1 MAISTNGTVLTR
13 LAGALYNTQMSNA
26 TYEEVKALDPASLAN
41 TLYARDFSSVS
52 DTTVAGTLVSNLGL
66 STVAGLSNW
75 VAAQLTAA
83 GSAKGAK
90 IVELLNG
97 FAQMS
102 ADATYGA
109 ASTAFNT
116 KVDSALALSQKAGN
130 AGGTFSSIS
139 TTVSGATF
147 TLTTGTDNFTG
158 ASASDTFDGS
168 LNASGNQTYSVT
180 DLIDGGLGNDTAN
193 LTFTTAGAGTYVP
206 EVLKNVETVNLTA
219 AGTTTFNF
227 VNATGVTKA
236 TNLASAGDLT
246 LRNLDVTAT
255 ARVANTAANTTVQ
268 LKSNTMA
275 GATDA
280 LALQVS
286 GVTGNVTI
294 NDVDNSLTDAFRLE
308 TLNIATDNTASTIGT
323 LTVTN
328 LGMTKVVVT
337 GDQNLTV
344 TTLTD
349 GTSTGV
355 TLKTIDASALTGNL
369 SVTGAHN
376 TASQAGNSITGGSGN
391 DALTGGAGNDVI
403 IGGAGNDT
411 VTANAGDDSIT
422 AGDGDDTVN
431 IAGNFDGLDTLDGGA
446 GTDILRASAAITSSS
461 TAAARVTN
469 FETIQADVAATAAGA
484 TDLAQNIL
492 FYTGLTK
499 GRISAVTYADDDD
512 ATNDN
517 ATSAVSFTNT
527 PAGFTGIDI
536 RGGSIS
542 ATGSGGDLGTF
553 GVTVSTTRAV
563 NTTADALTVAL
574 GSGTSSAVGSTSAGA
589 ITLNVTA
596 NDEETLTIVSQ
607 GAANTIGTLT
617 VANAKSLVVNASTA
631 LTVGTLTNGGA
642 VLKTLDASASTAD
655 VIFTTQAMSSAA
667 TVTGGSGNDSLTG
680 STGADSIS
688 GGSGNDSLQG
698 NGGTDTID
706 GGTGNDIL
714 TGGSGVD
721 SILGGDGNDT
731 IDSGAGNDLINGGA
745 GNDEVRFDLSGTSG
759 TVTISNLSSADIIDG
774 GADTDAIR
782 ISQTGLT
789 GGTTV
794 DLSSQTLTTFAGVS
808 NVERLS
814 LNTDSSVNGTV
825 RSFTL
830 TLGDT
835 LFSSFGSNLTIVK
848 SSGYDD
854 TALTIN
860 ASGVTAGTNTVTVNL
875 GHISNTAGEVL
886 NYTLGANID
895 NVAAA
900 TDLADV
906 FTVTT
911 QGHLAS
917 NDTLKGGTGSDQLTI
932 NTDAA
937 VTITAEQLIGLSSI
951 ESIVVDNANT
961 PTAAAV
967 ITVSEAV
974 ALANASTSNNTFTV
988 TREATETGTLRVNG
1002 GSVTTMSLALNGA
1015 LGADTL
1021 TGGAGNDVIS
1031 GSLGS
1036 DSLTGGAGN
1045 DVFAYTVAN
1054 DVGAGEI
1061 IAGGDGVDTIRQNDN
1076 GATATIN
1083 DFTSATITSIEAL
1096 DLLSDTAGNT
1106 VVFNVSQLTAT
1117 ALITESTATATETVV
1132 QLNAQAGTNDV
1143 SAYTFGTDRTT
1154 GVTVTNAG
1162 ANSAFAVSS
1171 TGTILADSLVGGT
1184 NQDTLIGG
1192 LGADT
1197 ISGGAGNDVI
1207 SLSESVSSNDVV
1219 QFAAT
1224 IGSSNIDSI
1233 TAFNAGTSTTT
1244 VDQLAF
1250 SVGGNTFMVGGGG
1263 SISAGATVSVTSASG
1278 AANTAFGA
1286 TDEVVFYQYAAG
1298 GYASTAALQ
1307 TALQTNNS
1315 RLTFTDPTA
1324 TKNILV
1330 AYLNSADGFIHIAAA
1345 SVANAATTTA
1355 AATVTEIATLVGVTA
1370 FTNLDAGDFAF
1381 IA

>member
-26 TYEEVKALDPASLAN
+26 TYEEVKALDPATLAN

-411 VTANAGDDSIT
+411 ITANAGDDSIT

-512 ATNDN
+512 ATSDN
-517 ATSAVSFTNT
+517 ATSAVSFSNT
-527 PAGFTGIDI
+527 PAGFAGIDI
-536 RGGSIS
+536 RGSSIS
-542 ATGSGGDLGTF
+542 ATGSAGDVGTF

-574 GSGTSSAVGSTSAGA
+574 GSGTSSAVGATTAGA

-655 VIFTTQAMSSAA
+655 VIFTTQSMSSAA

-680 STGADSIS
+680 STGADSIL
-688 GGSGNDSLQG
+688 GGAGNDSLQG

-745 GNDEVRFDLSGTSG
+745 GNDEVRFDLSAATG
-759 TVTISNLSSADIIDG
+759 TVTISNLDRFDVIDG
-774 GADTDAIR
+774 GVDTDAIR
-782 ISQTGLT
+782 LSGTALS
-789 GGTTV
+789 GTTTL
-794 DLSSQTLTTFAGVS
+794 DLSSQTLTTFTGVS

-814 LNTDSSVNGTV
+814 INTDSDTNATV
-825 RSFTL
+825 RSL
-830 TLGDT
+830 VLNLGDT
-835 LFSSFGSNLTIVK
+835 LLTSFGGNLTIVK
-848 SSGYDD
+848 ASGYDD

-875 GHISNTAGEVL
+875 GHVSNTAGEVL

-911 QGHLAS
+911 QGYLAS

-932 NTDAA
+932 DTNAA
-937 VTITAEQLIGLSSI
+937 VTITADQLIGLSSI
-951 ESIVVDNANT
+951 ESIVFDNAT
-961 PTAAAV
+961 TATAAAV

-988 TREATETGTLRVNG
+988 TREATETGTLRVT
-1002 GSVTTMSLALNGA
+1002 GSSVSTMNLALNGA
-1015 LGADTL
+1015 IGADTL
-1021 TGGAGNDVIS
+1021 TGGAANDVFA
-1031 GSLGS
+1031 GGLGS

-1045 DVFAYTVAN
+1045 DIFAYTVAG
-1054 DVGAGEI
+1054 DVGAGEVI
-1061 IAGGDGVDTIRQNDN
+1061 SGGEGTDTIRQNDN
-1076 GATATIN
+1076 GTTATTN
-1083 DFTSATITSIEAL
+1083 DFSAATVTSIEAL
-1096 DLLSDTAGNT
+1096 DLLSDTANNT
-1106 VVFNVSQLTAT
+1106 VIFSVSQLPANT
-1117 ALITESTATATETVV
+1117 LITESTASATESIA
-1132 QLNAQAGTNDV
+1132 QLNMQPGTNDV
-1143 SAYTFGTDRTT
+1143 SGYTFGTTRDK
-1154 GVTVTNAG
+1154 GVSLTNAG
-1162 ANSAFAVSS
+1162 SNAAFSVTA
-1171 TGTILADSLVGGT
+1171 TGTSKPDTITGGSNDDTITGGNGADSL
-1184 NQDTLIGG
+1184 I
-1192 LGADT
+1192 
-1197 ISGGAGNDVI
+1197 GGAGNDVI
-1207 SLSESVSSNDVV
+1207 ILGET
-1219 QFAAT
+1219 AA
-1224 IGSSNIDSI
+1224 SIDEI
-1233 TAFNAGTSTTT
+1233 QLTSTTGSDTITGFTAGTGGDQIDITTT
-1244 VDQLAF
+1244 VA
-1250 SVGGNTFMVGGGG
+1250 SAPITGAGNAA
-1263 SISAGATVSVTSASG
+1263 ISAATATSLAEVTAATTLTTQNIIVLSGATYATSALAEAAIEATG
-1278 AANTAFGA
+1278 GRALTFANAPAANDDIFVVWSDGSNSYLGVYNLGSNA
-1286 TDEVVFYQYAAG
+1286 TTPAAAG
-1298 GYASTAALQ
+1298 VMTTL
-1307 TALQTNNS
+1307 
-1315 RLTFTDPTA
+1315 A
-1324 TKNILV
+1324 TIVGVN
-1330 AYLNSADGFIHIAAA
+1330 A
-1345 SVANAATTTA
+1345 SVAG
-1355 AATVTEIATLVGVTA
+1355 TLV
-1370 FTNLDAGDFAF
+1370 AGNFDFV
-1381 IA
+1381 